1 VSGGDFVSMIEERGL
16 QEDCVW
22 EKKKKKKKVVFGE
35 KKKVEIRVQQ

>member
-1 VSGGDFVSMIEERGL
+1 M

-22 EKKKKKKKVVFGE
+22 EKKKKKKVAFGE

>member
-1 VSGGDFVSMIEERGL
+1 M

-22 EKKKKKKKVVFGE
+22 EKKKKKVVFGEKKKKNVVFGE